1 MNCFSACKFG
11 WRRASL
17 ALLLLTVGACGVSD
31 SADRDNALEYSAH
44 YTLRPDPASGTVD
57 VALRLRQPRGL
68 LRELSFPQ
76 GASVSGLAGD
86 GELVF
91 HDERVHWHP
100 PARGGTLAWRVTVR
114 SERGDGMF
122 DALLEPGWGVF
133 RMEDVIPRARTRT
146 LKGAHS
152 STTLSFELPSGWS
165 AVTEYPSRDG
175 KVVVDRTE
183 RRFDEPAGWVA
194 VGNLGVRRETIAGLH
209 VAVAAPE
216 DHGVRRMDMLA
227 LLNWALPELVRILPD
242 TMTRLTVIAAG
253 EPMWRGGLS
262 APASFFIHAERPLIS
277 ENATSAL
284 LHEVMHTALS
294 VHPKHGYDWI
304 AEGLAEYYSIEL
316 LRRGKAITQRR
327 AATAFSDQAAWAKQ
341 AKSLCG
347 AVSTAATT
355 ALAVTVMVDLNR
367 ELQESSGGDASLD
380 DVLPLIA
387 GTEIDLA
394 MLSQAAAQ
402 VAGAAPDALHIERLP
417 GCRKMP

>member
-44 YTLRPDPASGTVD
+44 YTLRPDPANGTVD
-57 VALRLRQPRGL
+57 VALRLRQPREL

-227 LLNWALPELVRILPD
+227 LLNWALPELNAMLPGALP
-242 TMTRLTVIAAG
+242 RLTIISAG

-262 APASFFIHAERPLIS
+262 APASLFLHADRPLVS
-277 ENATSAL
+277 ENATSSL
-284 LHEVMHTALS
+284 LHEVMHVALGLRARD
-294 VHPKHGYDWI
+294 GYDWI
-304 AEGLAEYYSIEL
+304 VEGLAEYYSIEL
-316 LRRGKAITQRR
+316 LRRGRAISSER
-327 AATAFSDQAAWAKQ
+327 AKDALQWQVDWGKSATR
-341 AKSLCG
+341 LC
-347 AVSTAATT
+347 ARVSTAATT
-355 ALAVTVMVDLNR
+355 ARAVTVFAALDR
-367 ELQESSGGDASLD
+367 ELRNTSKHSLD

-387 GTEIDLA
+387 GGSIDLDV
-394 MLSQAAAQ
+394 LSGVAAQ
-402 VAGAAPDALHIERLP
+402 LLGAPPDALHIDTLP
-417 GCRKMP
+417 GCRKIQ